1 MPMIPIDKPG
11 AMKIGL
17 KKIIPPRLES
27 RFVVV
32 STSAINI
39 QGRVPS
45 ILAISWVHLVMIL
58 DAGVSSSHLINGII
72 RKAMTTGGNPADRS
86 LLPRIESN
94 NRKLIVLEAL
104 KVPKT

>member
-1 MPMIPIDKPG
+1 MPMIPIDNPG

-58 DAGVSSSHLINGII
+58 DAGVSSSHLINGIV
-72 RKAMTTGGNPADRS
+72 RKCDDNSRKSRRPKLAPEN
-86 LLPRIESN
+86 RI
-94 NRKLIVLEAL
+94 K
-104 KVPKT
+104 